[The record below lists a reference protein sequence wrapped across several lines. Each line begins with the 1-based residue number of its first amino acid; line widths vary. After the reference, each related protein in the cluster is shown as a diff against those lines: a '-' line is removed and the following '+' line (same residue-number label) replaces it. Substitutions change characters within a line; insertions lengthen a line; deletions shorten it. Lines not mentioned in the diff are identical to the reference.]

1 MIINHHVIRSSERAR
16 APGGGAGL
24 SKAASKSS
32 TCVGLWTLGVFV
44 SSASGDQ
51 FATGD
56 TMLSRMA
63 ADCRGVVMGVVRDPY
78 ESSRV
83 MSTCRRLYGV
93 CNA

>member
-1 MIINHHVIRSSERAR
+1 MITSARSARAR
-16 APGGGAGL
+16 APGGGTGL

-32 TCVGLWTLGVFV
+32 CVGLWTLGVLV

-78 ESSRV
+78 ES
-83 MSTCRRLYGV
+83 GV
-93 CNA
+93 E